1 MASLTALFTGL
12 QGLNVHSRR
21 LDVIGNNIANVNTT
35 AFKSSRMMF
44 ENAFSRDI
52 KIGSAPDATT
62 GGTNPHQIGLGVQI
76 AGVQRDFRTGA
87 LDATGDPRDLA
98 IDGRGFFIVQRG
110 DQTLYTR
117 AGSFRQDLNDNLV
130 TATGETLMGYGVD
143 DDFNINSGTLQPVN
157 LPLGKIRLAEA
168 TENATLAGNLNTDGD
183 VPSRGSLV
191 NLMATASAGFIALPG
206 SSPAPGTGNRI
217 VAGTLL
223 TDIRDLSITTGNEP
237 LFEAGQ
243 TLSLS
248 GAQKGLSSVPER
260 SLEITA
266 STTVQ
271 QFMDFLNVAL
281 GLHSTGS
288 PNPDGNSPGVTLDPE
303 TGILSIVG
311 NTGTINDLE
320 LEAADLRLLDAE
332 GALVRLPFVPDKQ
345 ASADGESVR
354 TTIVVYD
361 SLGSPVSL
369 DVSMALEAKTSSGT
383 TWRYYLEANDS
394 IGDELALGT
403 GQIQF
408 DTFGRLLTED
418 PVVVSLDR
426 TGTGADSPLVFSLGF
441 TGPMGRT
448 TALADQPSEIVGV
461 YRDGLPAGTLES
473 FAVADDG
480 EILGAFDNGA
490 IRTLG
495 RVVIA
500 SVANDEGMVNAGG
513 NAWMIGPNS
522 GPAATLTPGEVGSG
536 TLVSGALELSN
547 VDLGQEFINLITTS
561 TGYSASSRVIRTT
574 DELMQ
579 QLLVLGR

>member
-52 KIGSAPDATT
+52 KIGSAPDDTT
-62 GGTNPHQIGLGVQI
+62 GGTNPLQIGLGVQI

-110 DQTLYTR
+110 SQTLYTR

-130 TATGETLMGYGVD
+130 TPTGETLMGYGVD
-143 DDFNINSGTLQPVN
+143 DDFNIDSGALEPIN

-168 TENATLAGNLNTDGD
+168 TENATVAGNLNTDGD

-191 NLMATASAGFIALPG
+191 HLLATASAGLIALPG
-206 SSPAPGTGNRI
+206 SSPAPGAGNRV

-223 TDIRDLSITTGNEP
+223 TDLRDLSITTADEP
-237 LFEAGQ
+237 LFEPQQ
-243 TLSLS
+243 TLLLS

-260 SLEITA
+260 SLDITA

-271 QFMDFLNVAL
+271 DFMDFLNAAL

-288 PNPDGNSPGVTLDPE
+288 ANPDGDTAGLSLDPE
-303 TGILSIVG
+303 TGIISIVG

-320 LEAADLRLLDAE
+320 IEAADLRLLDAD

-403 GQIQF
+403 GTIQF

-426 TGTGADSPLVFSLGF
+426 TGTGAATPLTFDLAF
-441 TGPMGRT
+441 TGSMGRT

-490 IRTLG
+490 TRTLG

-500 SVANDEGMVNAGG
+500 GVANDEGMVDAGG

-522 GPAATLTPGEVGSG
+522 GPPVTLTPGEVGSG

>member
-1 MASLTALFTGL
+1 MASMTALFTGL

-44 ENAFSRDI
+44 ESAFSRDI
-52 KIGSAPDATT
+52 KIGSAPDDTT
-62 GGTNPHQIGLGVQI
+62 GGTNPLQIGLGVQI

-87 LDATGDPRDLA
+87 LEATGDPRDLA

-143 DDFNINSGTLQPVN
+143 DDFNINSGTLRPIN

-191 NLMATASAGFIALPG
+191 NLLATASAGFTAMPG
-206 SSPAPGTGNRI
+206 STPAPGTGNRI
-217 VAGTLL
+217 VAGTRL
-223 TDIRDLSITTGNEP
+223 TDIRDLSITTSNQP
-237 LFEAGQ
+237 LFQAGQ

-248 GAQKGLSSVPER
+248 GAQKGLSSVPAR
-260 SLEITA
+260 SLDITA
-266 STTVQ
+266 STSVQ
-271 QFMDFLNVAL
+271 DLMDFLSVAL
-281 GLHSTGS
+281 GLHSTGV
-288 PNPDGNSPGVTLDPE
+288 NPDGGSPGVALDPQ
-303 TGILSIVG
+303 TGVISIVG

-320 LEAADLRLLDAE
+320 LEAADFRLLDAG
-332 GALVRLPFVPDKQ
+332 GALVRLPFVPDKE

-369 DVSMALEAKTSSGT
+369 DVAMALEAKTSSGT

-394 IGDELALGT
+394 IGATLALGT
-403 GQIQF
+403 GAIQF

-426 TGTGADSPLVFSLGF
+426 PGTGADSPLVFNLAF
-441 TGPMGRT
+441 TGSMGRT
-448 TALADQPSEIVGV
+448 TALADQPSQIVGV

-473 FAVADDG
+473 FSVADDG

-490 IRTLG
+490 ARTLG

-500 SVANDEGMVNAGG
+500 NVANAEGMVDAGG

-522 GPAATLTPGEVGSG
+522 GPPVTLTPGEVGSG

>member
-52 KIGSAPDATT
+52 KIGSAPDDTT
-62 GGTNPHQIGLGVQI
+62 GGTNPLQIGLGVQI

-110 DQTLYTR
+110 NQTLYTR

-143 DDFNINSGTLQPVN
+143 DDFHIDSGALRPVN

-168 TENATLAGNLNTDGD
+168 TENANLAGNLNTSGN
-183 VPSRGSLV
+183 VPSGGSLV
-191 NLMATASAGFIALPG
+191 QLLATASAGFIALPG
-206 SSPAPGTGNRI
+206 STPAPGAGNRL
-217 VAGTLL
+217 VPGTLL
-223 TDIRDLSITTGNEP
+223 TNVRDLSVSTGDAP
-237 LFEAGQ
+237 LFAAGQ
-243 TLSLS
+243 SLALA

-260 SLEITA
+260 SLDITA

-271 QFMDFLNVAL
+271 DLMDFLNVAL
-281 GLHSTGS
+281 GLHATGA
-288 PNPDGNSPGVTLDPE
+288 NPDGRTPGVSLDPA
-303 TGILSIVG
+303 TGIISIVG
-311 NTGTINDLE
+311 NTGAINDLE
-320 LEAADLRLLDAE
+320 LEASDLRLLDSS

-345 ASADGESVR
+345 AGADGESVR

-361 SLGSPVSL
+361 SLGGPVSL
-369 DVSMALEAKTSSGT
+369 DVSMVLDAKTSSGT

-394 IGDELALGT
+394 IGATLTLGT
-403 GQIQF
+403 GLIQF
-408 DTFGRLLTED
+408 DTFGRLMTD
-418 PVVVSLDR
+418 SPVVVALDR
-426 TGTGADSPLVFSLGF
+426 SGTGAASPLAFNLSF
-441 TGPMGRT
+441 TGSMGRT
-448 TALADQPSEIVGV
+448 TALSDKPSEIVGV
-461 YRDGLPAGTLES
+461 FRDGLPAGTLAS
-473 FAVADDG
+473 FAVVDDG
-480 EILGAFDNGA
+480 QILGAFDNGA
-490 IRTLG
+490 VRTLG
-495 RVVIA
+495 QVVIA
-500 SVANDEGMVNAGG
+500 TVPNHEGMVDAGG

-522 GPAATLTPGEVGSG
+522 GPPVTVTPGQIGSG